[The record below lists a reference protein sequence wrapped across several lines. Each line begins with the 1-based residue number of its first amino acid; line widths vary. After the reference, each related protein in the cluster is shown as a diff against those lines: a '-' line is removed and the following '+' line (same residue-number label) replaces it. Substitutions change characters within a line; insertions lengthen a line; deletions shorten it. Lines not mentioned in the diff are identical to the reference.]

1 MWKKLGKTLVT
12 LSIVLFLVI
21 GVGGYVAWSNLFQE
35 IPVTYDSPEDQ
46 YKYGSIG
53 TEVEQGI
60 PFWIWLTLPR
70 LFPDYLPDAGGY
82 PTLGVTWEAG
92 RDRPVGFTK
101 KTIGYPRV
109 ALNCAACH
117 TQTSRQTVNGVPTL
131 VPTGTV
137 NSFDW
142 TGYLKFLNDSGRDPR
157 FTGDYVLDEISYE
170 YRFSTFEKL
179 LYRFWLIPQTHKRL
193 VNLDVESGFHK
204 NVVEVSMETT
214 D

>member
-1 MWKKLGKTLVT
+1 MWKKLGRIIIT
-12 LSIVLFLVI
+12 LSIVLFLSV
-21 GVGGYVAWSNLFQE
+21 GVGGYTVWNTMLRE
-35 IPVTYDSPEDQ
+35 VTITHDSPEEQ

-70 LFPDYLPDAGGY
+70 LFPEYLPDVGGY
-82 PTLGVTWEAG
+82 PTLGVTWKTG
-92 RDRPVGFTK
+92 KDRPVGFTK

-117 TQTSRQTVNGVPTL
+117 TQTVRQTLNDVPTL
-131 VPTGTV
+131 IPTGSV
-137 NSFDW
+137 NTFDW
-142 TGYLKFLNDSGRDPR
+142 SRYLEFLNDSGRDPR
-157 FTGDYVLDEISYE
+157 FNGDYVLDEISYE
-170 YRFSTFEKL
+170 YQFSAFEKL
-179 LYRFWLIPQTHKRL
+179 LYRFWLIPQTKKRL

-204 NVVEVSMETT
+204 TGIEVSLETL